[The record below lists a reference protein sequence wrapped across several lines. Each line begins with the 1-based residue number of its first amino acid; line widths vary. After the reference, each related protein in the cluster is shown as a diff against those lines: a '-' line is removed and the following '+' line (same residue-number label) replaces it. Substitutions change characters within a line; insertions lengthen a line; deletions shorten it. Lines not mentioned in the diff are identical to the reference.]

1 MDSTIRID
9 PKKEPSQTT
18 DSNGRLEYPYMLTI
32 NGTTVS
38 IRFTGTESLSRRLA
52 EAFRAVVN

>member
-1 MDSTIRID
+1 MNTSLKRGLSFVAFGFLFTLV
-9 PKKEPSQTT
+9 
-18 DSNGRLEYPYMLTI
+18 NLNLTL